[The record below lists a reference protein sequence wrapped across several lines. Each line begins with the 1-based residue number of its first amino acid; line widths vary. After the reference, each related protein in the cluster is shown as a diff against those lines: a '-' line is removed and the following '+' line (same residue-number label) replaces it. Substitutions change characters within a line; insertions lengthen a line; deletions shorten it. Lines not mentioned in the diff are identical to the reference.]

1 MADSDFARVAANA
14 VLYARS
20 GGDVVARPARGM
32 EVLHK
37 AKELL
42 LKAKSVSELRQAQA
56 VILPLE
62 FGFSLSQTANI
73 LGISKVW
80 ACRLRS
86 EFIRTGGE
94 TSRPSQSPS
103 P

>member
-1 MADSDFARVAANA
+1 M
-14 VLYARS
+14 
-20 GGDVVARPARGM
+20 
-32 EVLHK
+32 LHK

-42 LKAKSVSELRQAQA
+42 LKTQSVSELRQAQA

-62 FGFSLSQTANI
+62 FGLSLSQTVDI

-86 EFIRTGGE
+86 EFIRAGGD